1 MRLPTYALLL
11 LLLVTGA
18 CGKSLEKQVQDQV
31 RTSANARLNRE
42 SVEVTDLKQSGD
54 SAVAEVNL
62 RTAVRMQKV
71 DGEWIVREVRVGD
84 RRWEKID
91 RIVDAIQASRIAET
105 RGNCR
110 LISEAVARYQQEVG
124 RLPDEGTFDKV
135 IDVLNPRFLE
145 PVIRIDAWWNEFKYT
160 RTGESEFEIRSAG
173 PDGKFMT
180 SDDITGN

>member
-1 MRLPTYALLL
+1 MKLPTYASLL
-11 LLLVTGA
+11 LLLVTVA

-31 RTSANARLNRE
+31 RTSANARLSRE
-42 SVEVTDLKQSGD
+42 SVEVVDLKQSGD

-71 DGEWIVREVRVGD
+71 DGEWMVREVRVGD

-91 RIVDAIQASRIAET
+91 RIIDAIQASRIAET
-105 RGNCR
+105 REQCR
-110 LISEAVARYQQEVG
+110 LISQAVSRYREENG

-145 PVIRIDAWWNEFKYT
+145 PVIRIDAWWNDFKYT
-160 RTGESEFEIRSAG
+160 KTEEGSFEIRSAG
-173 PDGKFMT
+173 PDGKFQT